1 MEKCLFST
9 LILKSRNRL
18 FLLQTVRIII
28 AYRKPY
34 QHPFAI
40 ACFECCDNIIK
51 IKLSFPDKAKQNN
64 LLTVDAVRS
73 SIASSFNKCF
83 FVNSPWHCASFTK
96 QKALNNPQTR
106 SGMPL
111 KKTVH
116 LFLTLGSFW
125 YLYKDANELF
135 EPNASK
141 QTFYQSTWPENRL
154 EYEHKSL
161 YFIQCKQDSGRDCNL
176 YLFLAWRDTRIQHD
190 QVSAVS
196 DETPVG
202 CRCDALGV
210 VFMQTTGAIW
220 HHLDQIGSKMS
231 RFLRFIT

>member
-1 MEKCLFST
+1 MLPQNVKFTQLEVCILKGVSWSRVPWGLLIMWMKCFAQKKNNKYVEKCLFST

-51 IKLSFPDKAKQNN
+51 IKPSFPDKAKQNN

-111 KKTVH
+111 KNSPLVPYAGILLISVQRCERAVWTKRVKANVLSIH
-116 LFLTLGSFW
+116 LTW
-125 YLYKDANELF
+125 
-135 EPNASK
+135 K
-141 QTFYQSTWPENRL
+141 QTRVWTQIFI
-154 EYEHKSL
+154 L
-161 YFIQCKQDSGRDCNL
+161 Y
-176 YLFLAWRDTRIQHD
+176 
-190 QVSAVS
+190 
-196 DETPVG
+196 PV
-202 CRCDALGV
+202 
-210 VFMQTTGAIW
+210 
-220 HHLDQIGSKMS
+220 
-231 RFLRFIT
+231 

>member
-1 MEKCLFST
+1 MWEKKFFST

-51 IKLSFPDKAKQNN
+51 IKLSFPDKAKRNN

-96 QKALNNPQTR
+96 QKALNNPLTR

-111 KKTVH
+111 KKQSTCSLRWDPSDICTKTRTSCLNQTHQSKRSINPLDLKTDSSMNTNLYTLSSVNKIAAGIVIYICPDA
-116 LFLTLGSFW
+116 TLGFSMIECQP
-125 YLYKDANELF
+125 LV
-135 EPNASK
+135 
-141 QTFYQSTWPENRL
+141 T
-154 EYEHKSL
+154 
-161 YFIQCKQDSGRDCNL
+161 
-176 YLFLAWRDTRIQHD
+176 
-190 QVSAVS
+190 
-196 DETPVG
+196 
-202 CRCDALGV
+202 
-210 VFMQTTGAIW
+210 
-220 HHLDQIGSKMS
+220 
-231 RFLRFIT
+231 